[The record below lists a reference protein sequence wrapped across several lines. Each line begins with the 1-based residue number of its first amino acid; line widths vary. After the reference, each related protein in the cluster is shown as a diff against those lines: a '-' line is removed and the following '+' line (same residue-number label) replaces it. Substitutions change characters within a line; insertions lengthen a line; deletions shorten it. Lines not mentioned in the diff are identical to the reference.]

1 MIVIIQAAVVVSAQ
15 IAVVMEGANIFP
27 LSAETVP
34 LWGPEQPA
42 DRPDD

>member
-1 MIVIIQAAVVVSAQ
+1 MVVEVLQRNGTRMIVIIQAAVVVSAQ

-34 LWGPEQPA
+34 L
-42 DRPDD
+42 